1 MAKKLMPQV
10 KVERSVKVLL
20 DTPVGHQT
28 TDQGIGS
35 TDHSNT
41 ERNYV
46 KPFTSKKKAFRDPVK
61 SRKNDR

>member
-20 DTPVGHQT
+20 DTPVGHQK
-28 TDQGIGS
+28 TDRFHQS
-35 TDHSNT
+35 QQYRKKLCVN
-41 ERNYV
+41 
-46 KPFTSKKKAFRDPVK
+46 PFTFKKKAFCDPVK